1 MALGA
6 ACMSIGNVVE
16 DALRVRHDH
25 EATRGLGL
33 IEQRYETL
41 HTFLLYTC
49 ERVSDRQSN
58 VQE

>member
-41 HTFLLYTC
+41 HTFLLYTR
-49 ERVSDRQSN
+49 E
-58 VQE
+58 